1 MLGVAAAINPVRLAT
16 AVDVLHERTIVAHY
30 HDDGVV
36 GDAKPVDFVQDFAEA
51 EIVKQDVDDVGWP
64 ATVPFADFGQF
75 GLYLGV
81 FLGSPLTVLRRKSL
95 VLGIVD
101 DVT

>member
-36 GDAKPVDFVQDFAEA
+36 GDAKPVDFVQDFTEA

-75 GLYLGV
+75 GLFPLPRCPTRYSSLTGVSCLSLAPLG
-81 FLGSPLTVLRRKSL
+81 T
-95 VLGIVD
+95 
-101 DVT
+101 